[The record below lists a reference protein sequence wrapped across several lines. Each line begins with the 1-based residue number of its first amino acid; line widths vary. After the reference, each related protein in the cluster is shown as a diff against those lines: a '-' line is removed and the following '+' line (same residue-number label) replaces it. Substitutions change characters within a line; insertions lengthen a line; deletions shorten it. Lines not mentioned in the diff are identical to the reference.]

1 MALEKERLMA
11 YFQEHYLSRQEVLYK
26 LPLSLSIDAFW
37 PELLNRRKATAAVLP
52 LYNAA
57 GMPYWYVETQRMVH
71 ASERLCEAA
80 MAQADGF
87 DPYRAQMTSAMTEE
101 MFFTSFVEGAQ
112 IPLQEAMDF
121 LQRGT
126 EPENIQEQMIWN
138 NRCAWQ
144 AMISALYL
152 PLDEPF
158 VRSLAWALT
167 QEMDN
172 AAEDY
177 RQTDSHPIAAMRAE
191 RYSVP
196 SAISLPDRMREY
208 YDFLRDGG
216 VHPLIKSAVGQA
228 YILVVRPFPEGN
240 ERLARMISSAV
251 LLRSGYDLF
260 RDISI
265 SGVIARENYRYYKA
279 MREILRGENG
289 GDLTYFVEYYLE
301 LLARA
306 LEEKKTRERHRE
318 EEALEQERRMARE
331 PLQSAPTEMRVP
343 SAMTPDELLAVDDS
357 IIDADTEDAGKGDD
371 GPEVEAVPVETP
383 GPRRRHQ
390 PPWPL
395 CSQEE
400 FLEKV
405 DALKDSPYERCR
417 EYPEHIRAMLSHGMT
432 TFTVTDWSRILQI
445 PRRKADHECR
455 ALYDR
460 GMLEKHLGG
469 DLMRYSFR
477 IAPDGAATES
487 PPQWAT
493 RAKLA
498 AKASAWA
505 AMSFEDKVET
515 FSRSKSNIRRRAAET
530 IREMLAKGIYRF
542 HRSEWVG
549 YMGVPKENADDA
561 CDVMA
566 ERGIIRNV
574 TPEQRTALYEFCLQE
589 EAADPALST
598 DLTETLRV
606 LAADPLSSSFQR
618 IGQFLLKLIDSGR
631 EHFAP
636 KEWGETF
643 DVSKTT
649 YCTDV
654 RRAMNMGLI
663 HKMRDGHGRCIYR
676 LNRERPADVRSDALT
691 SKQKQYLAT
700 MYGQFGQ
707 KEFCAEDCSKL
718 LHTDDST
725 MYFHL
730 KNFAERGILE
740 TIREP
745 GKANRYVFAVSS
757 EEHPEC
763 FRQVAGPLPPSQQ
776 QEQDAERLMESAAG
790 RATLSA

>member
-177 RQTDSHPIAAMRAE
+177 RQTDSHPIAAMSDE

-228 YILVVRPFPEGN
+228 YILVARPFPEGN

-279 MREILRGENG
+279 MRDILRGNLECN
-289 GDLTYFVEYYLE
+289 TTRVE
-301 LLARA
+301 
-306 LEEKKTRERHRE
+306 
-318 EEALEQERRMARE
+318 
-331 PLQSAPTEMRVP
+331 
-343 SAMTPDELLAVDDS
+343 
-357 IIDADTEDAGKGDD
+357 
-371 GPEVEAVPVETP
+371 
-383 GPRRRHQ
+383 
-390 PPWPL
+390 
-395 CSQEE
+395 
-400 FLEKV
+400 
-405 DALKDSPYERCR
+405 
-417 EYPEHIRAMLSHGMT
+417 
-432 TFTVTDWSRILQI
+432 
-445 PRRKADHECR
+445 
-455 ALYDR
+455 
-460 GMLEKHLGG
+460 
-469 DLMRYSFR
+469 
-477 IAPDGAATES
+477 
-487 PPQWAT
+487 
-493 RAKLA
+493 
-498 AKASAWA
+498 
-505 AMSFEDKVET
+505 
-515 FSRSKSNIRRRAAET
+515 
-530 IREMLAKGIYRF
+530 
-542 HRSEWVG
+542 
-549 YMGVPKENADDA
+549 
-561 CDVMA
+561 
-566 ERGIIRNV
+566 
-574 TPEQRTALYEFCLQE
+574 
-589 EAADPALST
+589 
-598 DLTETLRV
+598 
-606 LAADPLSSSFQR
+606 
-618 IGQFLLKLIDSGR
+618 
-631 EHFAP
+631 
-636 KEWGETF
+636 
-643 DVSKTT
+643 
-649 YCTDV
+649 
-654 RRAMNMGLI
+654 
-663 HKMRDGHGRCIYR
+663 
-676 LNRERPADVRSDALT
+676 
-691 SKQKQYLAT
+691 
-700 MYGQFGQ
+700 
-707 KEFCAEDCSKL
+707 
-718 LHTDDST
+718 
-725 MYFHL
+725 
-730 KNFAERGILE
+730 
-740 TIREP
+740 
-745 GKANRYVFAVSS
+745 
-757 EEHPEC
+757 
-763 FRQVAGPLPPSQQ
+763 
-776 QEQDAERLMESAAG
+776 
-790 RATLSA
+790 

>member
-1 MALEKERLMA
+1 
-11 YFQEHYLSRQEVLYK
+11 
-26 LPLSLSIDAFW
+26 
-37 PELLNRRKATAAVLP
+37 
-52 LYNAA
+52 
-57 GMPYWYVETQRMVH
+57 MV
-71 ASERLCEAA
+71 C
-80 MAQADGF
+80 
-87 DPYRAQMTSAMTEE
+87 
-101 MFFTSFVEGAQ
+101 
-112 IPLQEAMDF
+112 
-121 LQRGT
+121 
-126 EPENIQEQMIWN
+126 
-138 NRCAWQ
+138 
-144 AMISALYL
+144 
-152 PLDEPF
+152 
-158 VRSLAWALT
+158 
-167 QEMDN
+167 
-172 AAEDY
+172 
-177 RQTDSHPIAAMRAE
+177 
-191 RYSVP
+191 
-196 SAISLPDRMREY
+196 
-208 YDFLRDGG
+208 
-216 VHPLIKSAVGQA
+216 
-228 YILVVRPFPEGN
+228 
-240 ERLARMISSAV
+240 
-251 LLRSGYDLF
+251 
-260 RDISI
+260 
-265 SGVIARENYRYYKA
+265 
-279 MREILRGENG
+279 
-289 GDLTYFVEYYLE
+289 
-301 LLARA
+301 
-306 LEEKKTRERHRE
+306 
-318 EEALEQERRMARE
+318 
-331 PLQSAPTEMRVP
+331 
-343 SAMTPDELLAVDDS
+343 
-357 IIDADTEDAGKGDD
+357 
-371 GPEVEAVPVETP
+371 
-383 GPRRRHQ
+383 
-390 PPWPL
+390 
-395 CSQEE
+395 
-400 FLEKV
+400 
-405 DALKDSPYERCR
+405 
-417 EYPEHIRAMLSHGMT
+417 
-432 TFTVTDWSRILQI
+432 
-445 PRRKADHECR
+445 
-455 ALYDR
+455 
-460 GMLEKHLGG
+460 
-469 DLMRYSFR
+469 
-477 IAPDGAATES
+477 
-487 PPQWAT
+487 
-493 RAKLA
+493 
-498 AKASAWA
+498 
-505 AMSFEDKVET
+505 
-515 FSRSKSNIRRRAAET
+515 
-530 IREMLAKGIYRF
+530 REMLAKSISRF

>member
-1 MALEKERLMA
+1 
-11 YFQEHYLSRQEVLYK
+11 
-26 LPLSLSIDAFW
+26 
-37 PELLNRRKATAAVLP
+37 
-52 LYNAA
+52 
-57 GMPYWYVETQRMVH
+57 
-71 ASERLCEAA
+71 
-80 MAQADGF
+80 
-87 DPYRAQMTSAMTEE
+87 
-101 MFFTSFVEGAQ
+101 
-112 IPLQEAMDF
+112 
-121 LQRGT
+121 
-126 EPENIQEQMIWN
+126 
-138 NRCAWQ
+138 
-144 AMISALYL
+144 
-152 PLDEPF
+152 
-158 VRSLAWALT
+158 
-167 QEMDN
+167 
-172 AAEDY
+172 
-177 RQTDSHPIAAMRAE
+177 
-191 RYSVP
+191 
-196 SAISLPDRMREY
+196 
-208 YDFLRDGG
+208 
-216 VHPLIKSAVGQA
+216 
-228 YILVVRPFPEGN
+228 
-240 ERLARMISSAV
+240 
-251 LLRSGYDLF
+251 
-260 RDISI
+260 
-265 SGVIARENYRYYKA
+265 
-279 MREILRGENG
+279 
-289 GDLTYFVEYYLE
+289 
-301 LLARA
+301 
-306 LEEKKTRERHRE
+306 
-318 EEALEQERRMARE
+318 
-331 PLQSAPTEMRVP
+331 
-343 SAMTPDELLAVDDS
+343 
-357 IIDADTEDAGKGDD
+357 
-371 GPEVEAVPVETP
+371 
-383 GPRRRHQ
+383 
-390 PPWPL
+390 
-395 CSQEE
+395 
-400 FLEKV
+400 
-405 DALKDSPYERCR
+405 
-417 EYPEHIRAMLSHGMT
+417 
-432 TFTVTDWSRILQI
+432 
-445 PRRKADHECR
+445 
-455 ALYDR
+455 
-460 GMLEKHLGG
+460 
-469 DLMRYSFR
+469 MRYSFR

-618 IGQFLLKLIDSGR
+618 IGQFLLKLIDNGR

>member
-177 RQTDSHPIAAMRAE
+177 RQTDSHPIAAMSDE

-279 MREILRGENG
+279 MRDILRGENG

-306 LEEKKTRERHRE
+306 LEEKKN
-318 EEALEQERRMARE
+318 
-331 PLQSAPTEMRVP
+331 
-343 SAMTPDELLAVDDS
+343 
-357 IIDADTEDAGKGDD
+357 AGT
-371 GPEVEAVPVETP
+371 A
-383 GPRRRHQ
+383 Q
-390 PPWPL
+390 
-395 CSQEE
+395 
-400 FLEKV
+400 
-405 DALKDSPYERCR
+405 
-417 EYPEHIRAMLSHGMT
+417 
-432 TFTVTDWSRILQI
+432 
-445 PRRKADHECR
+445 
-455 ALYDR
+455 
-460 GMLEKHLGG
+460 GG
-469 DLMRYSFR
+469 
-477 IAPDGAATES
+477 
-487 PPQWAT
+487 
-493 RAKLA
+493 
-498 AKASAWA
+498 
-505 AMSFEDKVET
+505 
-515 FSRSKSNIRRRAAET
+515 
-530 IREMLAKGIYRF
+530 
-542 HRSEWVG
+542 
-549 YMGVPKENADDA
+549 
-561 CDVMA
+561 
-566 ERGIIRNV
+566 RGIGTGTPHGAGAVAKRSHRN
-574 TPEQRTALYEFCLQE
+574 A
-589 EAADPALST
+589 
-598 DLTETLRV
+598 
-606 LAADPLSSSFQR
+606 
-618 IGQFLLKLIDSGR
+618 
-631 EHFAP
+631 
-636 KEWGETF
+636 
-643 DVSKTT
+643 
-649 YCTDV
+649 
-654 RRAMNMGLI
+654 
-663 HKMRDGHGRCIYR
+663 
-676 LNRERPADVRSDALT
+676 
-691 SKQKQYLAT
+691 
-700 MYGQFGQ
+700 
-707 KEFCAEDCSKL
+707 CSKRN
-718 LHTDDST
+718 D
-725 MYFHL
+725 
-730 KNFAERGILE
+730 AR
-740 TIREP
+740 R
-745 GKANRYVFAVSS
+745 
-757 EEHPEC
+757 
-763 FRQVAGPLPPSQQ
+763 VACG
-776 QEQDAERLMESAAG
+776 G
-790 RATLSA
+790 